1 MNGPETAPGT
11 PGTAQAPRPSPRRPR
26 WGHLSEPRV
35 LFPLLSV
42 LLLGVLWTAT
52 VGLMRQEYANSR
64 AAAIAATQKITETYE
79 AQIVRSL
86 REIDRTLGAVAYA
99 YSLRGSR
106 LALPELN
113 GRGLLLPPFLFTIS
127 ITDRDGNLIASTRD
141 DQTGN
146 VADADY
152 FQAQQGG
159 TVLAAGLPIPDAQGS
174 GQVLSF
180 SRRLEEPDGG
190 FAGVAVVS
198 VDASYFVSGYEPTAM
213 GEQGFLGLLGH
224 DGIFRVTRS
233 GEAITSGTRVSYDQ
247 VVSQGSDD
255 LDMTPVTLAV
265 NPWDGVRRYTAAR
278 ALFEFPLAVVV
289 GLSAD
294 EQLIPARTQARRYW
308 QRSAAASVALLGVMA
323 LLGRLS
329 WQLQQSRQREAQEQI
344 EHAKRV
350 EYMAHHDNLTGLPN
364 RGFFSELLNQS
375 LAAAKRYQH
384 ELAVLFLDLDR
395 FKLINDTLGHDAGDD
410 LLKQVAT
417 RLSSAVR
424 ESDVVSRLGGDE
436 FVGLL
441 PEQCDEASLIA
452 VAQRILEAV
461 GKPYVLAGNEFRVTV
476 SIGISR
482 YPDDAE
488 DEQSLLKNADIAMY
502 RAKESGRN
510 NFQIYRA
517 ETDALSLERLN
528 LEAALRLAL
537 ERQEFSVYYQDQLD
551 LGSGEVTGMEALLRW
566 RHPQLGLVLPRQ
578 FLSLAEET
586 GLILPIGKWVM
597 ETVCRDCVAQ
607 QPSEDRRVTRI
618 VNLSARQLADDHL
631 LRDLSDILRRTG
643 IDPSLLEVGITEE
656 VLLKDMPRVVEI
668 LADIR
673 ALGVRVAIDNFGA
686 SYSSL
691 STLRQFRFDTV
702 NIDRSVI
709 RDAAHSAE
717 DRRLTEATIAMG
729 KRLAFTVVA
738 EGVETEEQATFLR
751 AASCDK
757 AQGFLFGHPQP
768 REQLPV

>member
-1 MNGPETAPGT
+1 MNGVMPPPAPSAA
-11 PGTAQAPRPSPRRPR
+11 AQAPQQRRHR

-52 VGLMRQEYANSR
+52 VGLIRQEYANGR

-86 REIDRTLGAVAYA
+86 REIDRTLGAVAYT

-113 GRGLLLPPFLFTIS
+113 DRGLLLPPFLFTIS

-141 DQTGN
+141 GQTGN
-146 VADADY
+146 VADTDY
-152 FQAQQGG
+152 FRAQQGG
-159 TVLAAGLPIPDAQGS
+159 TVFAVGLPTPDAQGG
-174 GQVLSF
+174 GQALSF
-180 SRRLEEPDGG
+180 SRRLEGPDGG

-198 VDASYFVSGYEPTAM
+198 VDASYFVSGYEPIAM
-213 GEQGFLGLLGH
+213 GERGFLGLLGR

-233 GEAITSGTRVSYDQ
+233 GETVASGARVDFDRA
-247 VVSQGSDD
+247 VPQGSDD
-255 LDMTPVTLAV
+255 LDATPVTLSV

-289 GLSAD
+289 GLSTD
-294 EQLIPARTQARRYW
+294 EQLLPAHTQARRYW
-308 QRSAAASVALLGVMA
+308 QRSAIASVALLTIMT

-329 WQLQQSRQREAQEQI
+329 WQLQQSRLREAQEQI
-344 EHAKRV
+344 EHARRV
-350 EYMAHHDNLTGLPN
+350 EYIAHHDSLTGLPN
-364 RGFFSELLNQS
+364 RGFFSQLLNQS
-375 LAAAKRYQH
+375 LASAKRYQH

-410 LLKQVAT
+410 LLKQVAE
-417 RLSSAVR
+417 RLSGAVR
-424 ESDVVSRLGGDE
+424 ESDVVARLGGDE
-436 FVGLL
+436 FVVLL

-452 VAQRILEAV
+452 VSQRILESI

-476 SIGISR
+476 SIGVSR
-482 YPDDAE
+482 YPGDAE

-510 NFQIYRA
+510 NFLIYRA
-517 ETDALSLERLN
+517 ETDTPSLERLN

-537 ERQEFSVYYQDQLD
+537 ERQEFSIYYQDQLD
-551 LGSGEVTGMEALLRW
+551 LRSGEVTGTEALLRW
-566 RHPQLGLVLPRQ
+566 RHPQLGVVLPRQ
-578 FLSLAEET
+578 FLPLAEDT
-586 GLILPIGKWVM
+586 GLIVPIGKWVI

-607 QPSEDRRVTRI
+607 QASEDHRVTRI
-618 VNLSARQLADDHL
+618 VNLSARQLADEHL
-631 LRDLSDILRRTG
+631 LRDLKDIVQRTG
-643 IDPSLLEVGITEE
+643 IDPSLLELGIAEE
-656 VLLKDMPRVVEI
+656 VILKDMPRVVKI
-668 LADIR
+668 LTDIR

-691 STLRQFRFDTV
+691 STLRRFRFDTV

-717 DRRLTEATIAMG
+717 DRRLTEATIALG

-738 EGVETEEQATFLR
+738 EGVETEDQAAFLR
-751 AASCDK
+751 AAACDK
-757 AQGFLFGHPQP
+757 AQGFLFGHPEP
-768 REQLPV
+768 RERTPA